1 MEERARERRP
11 FVSKFLCHNTRAM
24 GGDHSFLAGLRG
36 RILTLPPE
44 ISPSPRQPSAGRGLG
59 RGAST
64 GLQTWAA
71 VAFRQGG
78 LLSPTLSSKGGEGGP
93 VVGWWQCQDTFCW
106 GEGVGEELTDLGA
119 CGTIEAMSFPARKR
133 WSQRVLWFW
142 MPVGMAVVLG
152 DACLRAA
159 SPPRPFMPRA
169 EDFTFL
175 WWANGPQH
183 YLGMKQPPP
192 EAVLCLQ
199 SGVIGLALD
208 TKSLQF
214 L

>member
-24 GGDHSFLAGLRG
+24 GGDHRFLGNRGVCG

-78 LLSPTLSSKGGEGGP
+78 LLSPALSSKGGEGGAG
-93 VVGWWQCQDTFCW
+93 VGWWQGQEALGGWW
-106 GEGVGEELTDLGA
+106 GWGFWRDVTGV
-119 CGTIEAMSFPARKR
+119 K
-133 WSQRVLWFW
+133 
-142 MPVGMAVVLG
+142 
-152 DACLRAA
+152 
-159 SPPRPFMPRA
+159 
-169 EDFTFL
+169 
-175 WWANGPQH
+175 
-183 YLGMKQPPP
+183 
-192 EAVLCLQ
+192 
-199 SGVIGLALD
+199 
-208 TKSLQF
+208 
-214 L
+214 

>member
-78 LLSPTLSSKGGEGGP
+78 LLSPTLSSQGGGGGP
-93 VVGWWQCQDTFCW
+93 
-106 GEGVGEELTDLGA
+106 GVGGWEGQDGPRSRRGGGQRKKRPG
-119 CGTIEAMSFPARKR
+119 GT
-133 WSQRVLWFW
+133 
-142 MPVGMAVVLG
+142 
-152 DACLRAA
+152 ACLFCTGR
-159 SPPRPFMPRA
+159 
-169 EDFTFL
+169 
-175 WWANGPQH
+175 
-183 YLGMKQPPP
+183 K
-192 EAVLCLQ
+192 
-199 SGVIGLALD
+199 GL
-208 TKSLQF
+208 
-214 L
+214 